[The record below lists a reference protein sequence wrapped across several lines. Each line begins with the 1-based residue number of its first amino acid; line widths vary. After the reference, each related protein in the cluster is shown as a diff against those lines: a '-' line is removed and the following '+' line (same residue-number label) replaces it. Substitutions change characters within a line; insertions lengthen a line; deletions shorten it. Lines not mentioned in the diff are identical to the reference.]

1 MSTKSATP
9 REEVRE
15 GDAPADARR
24 RLQVDVGARV
34 RAVRTR
40 LGVGQAEC
48 ARAAG
53 VDTSSL
59 FRLEKGDQN
68 VTIDMIGRLAVAL
81 GVEMD
86 ELLVGVRPDPA
97 IVAQRPRA

>member
-1 MSTKSATP
+1 VSDKSARTGKP
-9 REEVRE
+9 MSEE
-15 GDAPADARR
+15 GASADARR
-24 RLQVDVGARV
+24 RLQIDVGARV
-34 RAVRTR
+34 RALRTR
-40 LGVGQAEC
+40 LGLGQAEC

-86 ELLVGVRPDPA
+86 ELLEGVRPDPA
-97 IVAQRPRA
+97 IVAQRPRN